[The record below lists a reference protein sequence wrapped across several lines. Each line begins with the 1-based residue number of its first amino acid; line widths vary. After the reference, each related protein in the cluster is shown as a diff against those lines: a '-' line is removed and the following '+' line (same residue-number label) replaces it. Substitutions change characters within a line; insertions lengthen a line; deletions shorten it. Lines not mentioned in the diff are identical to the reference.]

1 MAGTRQATCLAW
13 ARRVSDCHPNPV
25 RTALDRRLT
34 VQGVRSALGTAQSR
48 LGAAR
53 KAGDKASAEILSRVV
68 SGCEDE
74 LRDRLAV
81 IVARGI
87 VQESQG
93 AERQARDLITQMTS

>member
-25 RTALDRRLT
+25 RTALDRLT